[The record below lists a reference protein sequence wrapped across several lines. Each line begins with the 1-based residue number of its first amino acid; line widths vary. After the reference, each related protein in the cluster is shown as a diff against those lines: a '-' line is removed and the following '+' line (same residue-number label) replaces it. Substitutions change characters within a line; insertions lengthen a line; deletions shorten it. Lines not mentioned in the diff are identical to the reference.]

1 MTKRKTIKCPYCE
14 SEHISEYLYGMPIP
28 DEKLIM
34 QELKGKVI
42 FAGCVITDS
51 APRYHCNDCGK
62 DFGKY
67 EEEDTY

>member
-1 MTKRKTIKCPYCE
+1 
-14 SEHISEYLYGMPIP
+14 
-28 DEKLIM
+28 M

-62 DFGKY
+62 DFWKY